1 MGSSPNLGEQR
12 SREYNYELGIMNS
25 ELKKVWGLFLTT
37 EFILAQVIDG
47 AWGVLLVWITFL
59 FWEIWY
65 LMVLDGVRVKAE
77 KYYNEIVGRF
87 KLSVG
92 LIMAIETVFSVMSVV
107 VMFVPSA
114 FSATVMG
121 VAHSVRF
128 LAHSVLFIWQISM
141 LMNAIA
147 ATMTPKQYK
156 NERGRIVLSLV
167 FAPIGAL
174 TMRNEE

>member
-1 MGSSPNLGEQR
+1 M
-12 SREYNYELGIMNS
+12 YNYKLRIMNS
-25 ELKKVWGLFLTT
+25 DIRKRWGLFLIT

-92 LIMAIETVFSVMSVV
+92 LIMAIETIFSVMRVTTIWG
-107 VMFVPSA
+107 FNL
-114 FSATVMG
+114 FSDTALG
-121 VAHSVRF
+121 IAHSVRF

-147 ATMTPKQYK
+147 ATMTPEQYK
-156 NERGRIVLSLV
+156 NERGRIVLMLV

>member
-1 MGSSPNLGEQR
+1 
-12 SREYNYELGIMNS
+12 MNS
-25 ELKKVWGLFLTT
+25 DIRKRWGLFLIT

-92 LIMAIETVFSVMSVV
+92 LIMAIETIFSVMRVTTIWG
-107 VMFVPSA
+107 FNL
-114 FSATVMG
+114 FSDTALG
-121 VAHSVRF
+121 IAHSVRF

-147 ATMTPKQYK
+147 ATMTPEQYK

>member
-1 MGSSPNLGEQR
+1 M
-12 SREYNYELGIMNS
+12 NY

-47 AWGVLLVWITFL
+47 AWGVFFVWVTFL
-59 FWEIWY
+59 FWEMWY
-65 LMVLDGVRVKAE
+65 LMVLDGVRAKAE
-77 KYYNEIVGRF
+77 KHYNEIVGRF

-141 LMNAIA
+141 LMNALA
-147 ATMTPKQYK
+147 ATMTPEQYK

-174 TMRNEE
+174 TMRNEELGMVLIMNRRSLNFK

>member
-1 MGSSPNLGEQR
+1 
-12 SREYNYELGIMNS
+12 MNS
-25 ELKKVWGLFLTT
+25 NIKKTWGLILTT
-37 EFILAQVIDG
+37 EFILAQVVNG
-47 AWGVLLVWITFL
+47 VWGVLLVWITFL

-65 LMVLDGVRVKAE
+65 LMVLDGVRAKAE

-92 LIMAIETVFSVMSVV
+92 LIMAIETIFSVMRVTTILG
-107 VMFVPSA
+107 FNL
-114 FSATVMG
+114 FSDTALG
-121 VAHSVRF
+121 IAHSARF

-147 ATMTPKQYK
+147 ATMTPEQYK

-174 TMRNEE
+174 TMRNVE

>member
-1 MGSSPNLGEQR
+1 M
-12 SREYNYELGIMNS
+12 NYELKNT
-25 ELKKVWGLFLTT
+25 WGLFLTT

-121 VAHSVRF
+121 VAHSARF

-141 LMNAIA
+141 LMNALA
-147 ATMTPKQYK
+147 ATMTPEQYK

>member
-1 MGSSPNLGEQR
+1 M
-12 SREYNYELGIMNS
+12 NY

-65 LMVLDGVRVKAE
+65 LMVLDGVRAKTE

-92 LIMAIETVFSVMSVV
+92 LIMVIETMFSVMDVTTIWG
-107 VMFVPSA
+107 FNL
-114 FSATVMG
+114 FSDTVLG

-147 ATMTPKQYK
+147 ATMTPEQYK